1 MISAQNFDF
10 SQSRSQLMTVQSLRL
25 LFLTLVLFVILVYQL
40 LNIHFISFDIFFSV
54 YSLLA
59 LSFLFNLFYI
69 LTINKNSRAVGF
81 STVFLFVWEVIYI
94 TLLIHSIG
102 VNQSLLI
109 FLYLI
114 NIILCGVVFQR
125 RGGVYLALLTSV
137 CFSFL
142 LALDPQIT
150 GNTLYLAVGINN
162 LAFFAVAYLSGYLSE
177 QLNFMG
183 MELLERGRDIRAL
196 KNLNSLII
204 DGMPSGLL
212 TIDNQGQIL
221 QYNRQAEQIL
231 APGQSLLQKNVQA
244 FIPPFRDLL
253 SRMSGTPSLETQIA
267 DQRILRIS
275 FSALS
280 DEKGKRLGSIVLFDD
295 VTKLKKLESRLA
307 QSEKMAAIG
316 QLAAGIAHE
325 IRNPLASISGSVQ
338 LMQGDAVQS
347 EDSQKLMKIAMREID
362 RLNLLITE
370 FLDYARP
377 ADLEKKKLSLS
388 DLVQDVVESI
398 RLDPLFKG
406 ITAQIQV
413 EPDVFILG
421 HADKLKQAFLNIMI
435 NALQAMEGRSV
446 KVFSVDL
453 KTKNEKAL
461 LCIGDTGVGISDSQI
476 KKIFEPFHTTKSKGT
491 GLGLAIVHS
500 ILESHSATIEV
511 SSRVNE
517 GTEFSLTF
525 SRS

>member
-1 MISAQNFDF
+1 MSSAQNLDF

-25 LFLTLVLFVILVYQL
+25 LFLTLVLLVILAYQL

-54 YSLLA
+54 YGLLA
-59 LSFLFNLFYI
+59 ASFLFNLIYVLAI
-69 LTINKNSRAVGF
+69 EKTSRIVGLLTA
-81 STVFLFVWEVIYI
+81 FLFIWEVVYI
-94 TLLIHSIG
+94 TLLIYSIG

-125 RGGVYLALLTSV
+125 RGGVYLALFTSI
-137 CFSFL
+137 CFSLL
-142 LALDPQIT
+142 LARDPQIS

-212 TIDNQGQIL
+212 TIDNQGLIL

-231 APGQSLLQKNVQA
+231 APGHSLLQKNIQTY
-244 FIPPFRDLL
+244 IPPFRDLL
-253 SRMSGTPSLETQIA
+253 SRIAGAPSLETQI
-267 DQRILRIS
+267 DDHRILRIS
-275 FSALS
+275 FSALN

-295 VTKLKKLESRLA
+295 VTKLKKLESRVL
-307 QSEKMAAIG
+307 QSEKLAAIG

-338 LMQGDAVQS
+338 LMQGDSIQS

-377 ADLEKKKLSLS
+377 AEIEKSPLNLSEL
-388 DLVQDVVESI
+388 LQDVVDSV
-398 RLDPLFKG
+398 RLDPVFQGVNTDVKIESG
-406 ITAQIQV
+406 
-413 EPDVFILG
+413 VFILG
-421 HADKLKQAFLNIMI
+421 QADKLKQALLNILI
-435 NALQAMEGRSV
+435 NALQAMETRPNKKLTV
-446 KVFSVDL
+446 EL
-453 KTKNEKAL
+453 KSKNDSAIL
-461 LCIGDTGVGISDSQI
+461 FIRDTGVGISDSQL
-476 KKIFEPFHTTKSKGT
+476 KRIFEPFHTTKSKGT

-500 ILESHSATIEV
+500 ILESHAVPIEV